1 MMRLIRV
8 LKESRVV
15 MVVDAG
21 VDGEVGR
28 LLLIDCDG
36 KERVSGVEWGQE
48 VSVGGLFLGDVV
60 VGLLL

>member
-36 KERVSGVEWGQE
+36 KERVSGVE
-48 VSVGGLFLGDVV
+48 
-60 VGLLL
+60 